1 MQITIDTKELNQS
14 QMSLL
19 MQIINPFWNE
29 HHGATVSNDEQ
40 PCEKVEELPCEK
52 VDEKPKRTR
61 RTKAEI
67 EAENAQTPEETSE
80 VVEQEI
86 VASSTISLTLS
97 DIKTKAQ
104 ELVTKVSRD
113 AVKNTINKYA
123 DKISEVKESDYLA
136 LMADFEALEG

>member
-1 MQITIDTKELNQS
+1 MQITIETKELS
-14 QMSLL
+14 QIQMELL
-19 MQIINPFWNE
+19 MQIINPFQKPY
-29 HHGATVSNDEQ
+29 Q
-40 PCEKVEELPCEK
+40 PELPFEGA
-52 VDEKPKRTR
+52 VIDTSLNEKPKRTR

-86 VASSTISLTLS
+86 VASNTVSLTLS

-113 AVKNTINKYA
+113 AVKNAINKYA
-123 DKISEVKESDYLA
+123 DKISEVKESDYSA
-136 LMADFEALEG
+136 LMTDFEALEG